1 MCIVFGCLQYVHQ
14 HCASYVSSQDLRK
27 LFVRVKEDLVSTDS
41 RLKNVSNRKFY
52 FMRNLLTK
60 ADCIYIERNQFMHTT
75 FRLSAVVQD
84 IGDMR
89 RRHDRYLCSLM
100 TEAHAYLQNVL
111 CWPIAKAGKEEWFAE
126 VRPVLRDVKASLQ
139 RLSTKPEFSYLCEA

>member
-1 MCIVFGCLQYVHQ
+1 MCVVLGCLQYVNKY
-14 HCASYVSSQDLRK
+14 CASYVSGQELRK
-27 LFVRVKEDLVSTDS
+27 LFVGVKEDLATTYPL
-41 RLKNVSNRKFY
+41 LKDVSNRKFY
-52 FMRNLLTK
+52 FLRNLLIK
-60 ADCIYIERNQFMHTT
+60 AGCIYVERNQFMHTT
-75 FRLSAVVQD
+75 FRLSGVVQD

-126 VRPVLRDVKASLQ
+126 VRPVLRDVKSSLQ
-139 RLSTKPEFSYLCEA
+139 KLSSESEFSYLFEA